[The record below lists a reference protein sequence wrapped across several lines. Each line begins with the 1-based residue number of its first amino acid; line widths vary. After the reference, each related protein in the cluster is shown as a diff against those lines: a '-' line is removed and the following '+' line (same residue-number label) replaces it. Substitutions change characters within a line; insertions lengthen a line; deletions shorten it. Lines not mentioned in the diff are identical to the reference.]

1 MKDVQ
6 YAGTYLIAGG
16 VQTLDML
23 IQRLHKEGVALPGSP
38 DLFTRVYRKFG
49 VDEAEEIRARA
60 RLKPV
65 RDERRVV
72 AFFASAPTTEAQNAL
87 LKTFEDPAG
96 NPLFFMVTP
105 SPETLLATVRSRAQR
120 LEVSGG
126 EETDVE
132 AFIVATREKRLEML
146 KPLYEHD
153 ANEGRDMASVHAFL
167 HALERRFAE
176 EKMSAERAEA
186 LHAIYRAEK
195 FVGDKG
201 SLLKALLEQV
211 ALLTPKL

>member
-1 MKDVQ
+1 MQ
-6 YAGTYLIAGG
+6 YAGAYLVAGSA
-16 VQTLDML
+16 QTLDLL
-23 IQRLHKEGVALPGSP
+23 IERLRTEGVTETGSP
-38 DLFTRVYRKFG
+38 DLFTHTYRKFG
-49 VDEAEEIRARA
+49 VDEAEEIRSRA

-72 AFFASAPTTEAQNAL
+72 AFFVSAPTTEAQNAL
-87 LKTFEDPAG
+87 LKTLEDPAG
-96 NPLFFMVTP
+96 NPLFFIVTP
-105 SPETLLATVRSRAQR
+105 SPETLLATVRSRTQR
-120 LEVSGG
+120 LEISGG
-126 EETDVE
+126 EEANVDV
-132 AFIVATREKRLEML
+132 FLSATREKRLEML

-153 ANEGRDMASVHAFL
+153 ADEGRDMAGVRAFL

-176 EKMSAERAEA
+176 EPNRAPA